1 MDWSV
6 NIENE
11 CEFYV
16 IGLLKALLTRQ
27 RKVCRR
33 TFTHFAVCQLLPGFP
48 RIPNMISLPFVSRKI
63 CVYMSLYA
71 VFV

>member
-16 IGLLKALLTRQ
+16 IGLLKALTRQ

-48 RIPNMISLPFVSRKI
+48 RIPNIILWLSISFKI
-63 CVYMSLYA
+63 CVFMCVGA